1 MLPIV
6 DATSDRQRLLWALRH
21 AGRALA
27 PRDLGRSVGL
37 VAQRVFDARQQ
48 AGGRSVVAALLHDLA
63 QLGVEVVRL
72 GARGALVEVHGDLLA
87 LRVVELTRE
96 QVVDLVQS
104 VVALRLEGCGIGGH
118 GSRSQG
124 WTLARRAGA
133 SRRTRTTPSRGPFFS
148 SEQVCLGKE

>member
-48 AGGRSVVAALLHDLA
+48 AGGRRVVAALLHDLA
-63 QLGVEVVRL
+63 QLAVEGVRL
-72 GARGALVEVHGDLLA
+72 AARGALVEVHGDLLP
-87 LRVVELTRE
+87 LRVVARPRAPG
-96 QVVDLVQS
+96 VALVQS
-104 VVALRLEGCGIGGH
+104 VVALR
-118 GSRSQG
+118 
-124 WTLARRAGA
+124 RAGDG
-133 SRRTRTTPSRGPFFS
+133 RG
-148 SEQVCLGKE
+148 GG

>member
-6 DATSDRQRLLWALRH
+6 DATLDRQRLLWALRH

-37 VAQRVFDARQQ
+37 VAQRVFDARRQ

-72 GARGALVEVHGDLLA
+72 VARGALVEVHGAVLA
-87 LRVVELTRE
+87 LRVVDPTRE
-96 QVVDLVQS
+96 QVLALVQS
-104 VVALRLEGCGIGGH
+104 VVALRLGGCGSGGD
-118 GSRSQG
+118 GSRSPV
-124 WTLARRAGA
+124 WTRGRGAG
-133 SRRTRTTPSRGPFFS
+133 R
-148 SEQVCLGKE
+148 

>member
-48 AGGRSVVAALLHDLA
+48 AGGRIVVAARLPDLA
-63 QLGVEVVRL
+63 HLGVEIVRI
-72 GARGALVEVHGDLLA
+72 GAPGALVEDTGDLSA
-87 LRVVELTRE
+87 LRS
-96 QVVDLVQS
+96 VQPTPQPVS
-104 VVALRLEGCGIGGH
+104 TLCQRHAPL
-118 GSRSQG
+118 
-124 WTLARRAGA
+124 WTA
-133 SRRTRTTPSRGPFFS
+133 
-148 SEQVCLGKE
+148 